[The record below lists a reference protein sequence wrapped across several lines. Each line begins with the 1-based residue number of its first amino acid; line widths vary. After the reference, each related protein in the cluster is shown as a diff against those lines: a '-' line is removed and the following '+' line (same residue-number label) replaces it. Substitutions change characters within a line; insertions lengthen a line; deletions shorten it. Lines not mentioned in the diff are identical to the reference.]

1 MNQFRDGPNANF
13 LGRVHKVQNVREIVD
28 SMRTGTR
35 VNILLFMSGALLL
48 ASTFTLITEADAQVP
63 SLFPPPPSGSE
74 GGGATG
80 KDNLTVPT
88 DDKSPPEIEWVTS
101 ELKQGKNVL
110 VVKVNDESFLSSRQV
125 KYVGDGRVKL
135 ADLARDHDNVYHAL
149 IDVNPPSSTL
159 VIDISDV
166 AGNRAT
172 VTKEL
177 PVVSGSGPSD
187 LLDRLVDVW
196 RNILAFIGIG

>member
-1 MNQFRDGPNANF
+1 M
-13 LGRVHKVQNVREIVD
+13 D
-28 SMRTGTR
+28 SRR
-35 VNILLFMSGALLL
+35 NRIQVNILLFMSGALLL
-48 ASTFTLITEADAQVP
+48 ASTFAVITEADAQFP

-74 GGGATG
+74 GGGAVG
-80 KDNLTVPT
+80 KDNLIVPS
-88 DDKSPPEIEWVTS
+88 DDKSPPEIEWVTT

-125 KYVGDGRVKL
+125 KYVGEGRVKL

-177 PVVSGSGPSD
+177 PVVSSSGPSD
-187 LLDRLVDVW
+187 LLDRLADVW
-196 RNILAFIGIG
+196 RNILVFIGIR